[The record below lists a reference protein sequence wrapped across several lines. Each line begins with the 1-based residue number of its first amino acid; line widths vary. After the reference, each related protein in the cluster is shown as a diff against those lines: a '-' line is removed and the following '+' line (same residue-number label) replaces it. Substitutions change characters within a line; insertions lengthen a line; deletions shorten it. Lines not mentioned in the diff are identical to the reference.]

1 MDALRCTRGS
11 AVADRVISSYRQ
23 GREGKERTKGKRQKN
38 QMGTELA

>member
-1 MDALRCTRGS
+1 VSSLRT
-11 AVADRVISSYRQ
+11 DKE